1 MPASSEVHLEDNP
14 VKLPIPEIQLPASY
28 SSDEGNNRL
37 SREDSIIELQT
48 LDLTYDI
55 QSVSSNDSDSVTVI
69 ETEQTSTSKLTRS
82 REPAH
87 VCSDNIETCLSVVIE
102 RNDNSDSSEGN
113 SDNKKEDKKDGSE
126 RQTHSGIVLSP
137 LQLGQ

>member
-1 MPASSEVHLEDNP
+1 M
-14 VKLPIPEIQLPASY
+14 
-28 SSDEGNNRL
+28 

-48 LDLTYDI
+48 LDLNYDI
-55 QSVSSNDSDSVTVI
+55 QSVSSNDSDSITVI
-69 ETEQTSTSKLTRS
+69 ETEQTSSKLSRT
-82 REPAH
+82 REPVN

-113 SDNKKEDKKDGSE
+113 SDNKKEEKKDSSE
-126 RQTHSGIVLSP
+126 RKTHSGIVLSP

>member
-1 MPASSEVHLEDNP
+1 MEDNP

-69 ETEQTSTSKLTRS
+69 ETEKTSTSKLTRL
-82 REPAH
+82 REPTH
-87 VCSDNIETCLSVVIE
+87 VHSDNIETCLSIVIE